1 MKPHKGIWI
10 FSFNRYVITWGWVTP
25 SPFFQLKIKIRNNVE
40 VCNRLIVNMSGSS
53 GNNLIIENNG
63 KKLLIDLGINAMQ
76 IIQSVNYKIEDWAAA
91 ICSHR

>member
-1 MKPHKGIWI
+1 
-10 FSFNRYVITWGWVTP
+10 
-25 SPFFQLKIKIRNNVE
+25 
-40 VCNRLIVNMSGSS
+40 MSGSS

-76 IIQSVNYKIEDWAAA
+76 IIQSVNYKIEDWLAA

>member
-1 MKPHKGIWI
+1 
-10 FSFNRYVITWGWVTP
+10 
-25 SPFFQLKIKIRNNVE
+25 
-40 VCNRLIVNMSGSS
+40 MSGSS

-76 IIQSVNYKIEDWAAA
+76 IIQSLNYKIEDWAAA

>member
-1 MKPHKGIWI
+1 
-10 FSFNRYVITWGWVTP
+10 
-25 SPFFQLKIKIRNNVE
+25 
-40 VCNRLIVNMSGSS
+40 MSGSS

-76 IIQSVNYKIEDWAAA
+76 IIQSLNYKIEDWSAA

>member
-1 MKPHKGIWI
+1 M
-10 FSFNRYVITWGWVTP
+10 
-25 SPFFQLKIKIRNNVE
+25 E

-63 KKLLIDLGINAMQ
+63 KKLLIDLGINA